1 MRSSTDSHGP
11 PRLVLRFAI
20 YAGAAVLLAVIG
32 ALLLSRFNAS
42 ESAET
47 DLADDAAYVADEL
60 GRDDLVRVA
69 LAGPVS
75 DDVEAQLDA
84 FLGPLASA
92 RDLTRASL
100 VSPEGIVTYSTD
112 HVLRGKRSSA
122 LGEGT
127 LDESAPVQ
135 WVLETGRTRGSVVAE
150 RDDAVIAAD
159 VRQTF
164 LTQSAFVVLALLV
177 LYVALIPVFRKV
189 TAELEARNR
198 RLAESEGRYRTL
210 MEQASDA
217 IFVADIKGCLMDVN
231 EQATELLGYTREELL
246 QLHATDLMNSEDVAQ
261 LPVRFQELKAGN
273 TILVERPVRRKD
285 GSFLTGDLSAKLLED
300 GRIMTSIRDVSERK
314 LLREA
319 QKAEAV
325 GRFASGI
332 ADDFSELVD
341 GIAVHADELV
351 LRIGDDPDVLA
362 IRAQLAAIYTLTLQL
377 RALGGPQEL
386 HPVVV
391 DLNELVESRRDLLRQ
406 VAGTHV
412 EVVLRPG
419 ADVERVYAD
428 PLQLERVIVDLVLH
442 ARSAMPRGGT
452 VTVETASVD
461 FGASGR
467 SRRSDGGRH
476 VMLAIADTGG
486 EAGDDSGDR
495 LGLGLATVYGVV
507 HQSGGS
513 IGVESEPG
521 EGTTVRIYLPVAEV
535 LTALS

>member
-1 MRSSTDSHGP
+1 MRTSTDPHGP
-11 PRLVLRFAI
+11 PRLVLRFAA
-20 YAGAAVLLAVIG
+20 YAGAAVLLTVFG
-32 ALLLSRFNAS
+32 ALLLTRFNAS
-42 ESAET
+42 ESAES
-47 DLADDAAYVADEL
+47 DLTDDAAYVADEL

-69 LAGPVS
+69 LTGRVS
-75 DDVEAQLDA
+75 DDVEAQLDD
-84 FLGPLASA
+84 FLGQLAGA

-100 VSPEGIVTYSTD
+100 VSPAGIVTYSTD
-112 HVLRGKRSSA
+112 HALRGKPSSA

-135 WVLETGRTRGSVVAE
+135 WVLETGRTRGRLVAE

-159 VRQTF
+159 VRRTF
-164 LTQSAFVVLALLV
+164 LTQAALVVLALLV
-177 LYVALIPVFRKV
+177 LYVALIPVFRRV

-198 RLAESEGRYRTL
+198 GLAESEGRYRTL

-217 IFVADIKGCLMDVN
+217 IFVADVKGRLMDVN
-231 EQATELLGYTREELL
+231 EHATELLGYTREELL
-246 QLHATDLMNSEDVAQ
+246 HLHAKDLMNNEDVAQ
-261 LPVRFQELKAGN
+261 LPLRFQELKAGN

-285 GSFLTGDLSAKLLED
+285 GTFLTGDLSAKLLED

-314 LLREA
+314 QLREA

-341 GIAVHADELV
+341 GIAVHADELA
-351 LRIGDDPDVLA
+351 LRIGDDPGVRA
-362 IRAQLAAIYTLTLQL
+362 IRAQLAAIYALTLQL
-377 RALGGPQEL
+377 RAIGGRQEL
-386 HPVVV
+386 NPEAV
-391 DLNELVESRRDLLRQ
+391 DVNELVESRRDLLRQ

-419 ADVERVYAD
+419 EGVEQVYAD

-461 FGASGR
+461 FGPSGR
-467 SRRSDGGRH
+467 SRRSNGGRH
-476 VMLAIADTGG
+476 VMLAIADTGDD
-486 EAGDDSGDR
+486 AGDDSGDR
-495 LGLGLATVYGVV
+495 LGLGLAAVYGVV

-513 IGVESEPG
+513 IGIESEPG
-521 EGTTVRIYLPVAEV
+521 AGTTVRIYLPVAEV
-535 LTALS
+535 LAALG